1 MSLLTSQGNLKSQSI
16 TNEVLLDKRAYRVVK
31 AWQKHGFPYYSQ
43 SWRHDVGKK
52 SGGVSGE
59 RMKKFMAVDDDKS
72 LDFNNR
78 IFKFNN
84 AGLALAWSYHP
95 EAFGVRCNDLMSPLD
110 VFNNTEIFTNA
121 VRKILK
127 GSFFAKKPIE
137 ELMPP
142 LGAEAIRGALRR
154 ITGAQMVSN
163 FRPITA
169 SALYKLFTKE
179 GDTVWDMSMGWGGRL
194 LASFKAD
201 INYIGTDPSHN
212 AYTNNLRMAKELQS
226 NGQGLLPSTD
236 TSNFPEVKFGKKRIK
251 ELHKLGS
258 EVFRPDKKSLD
269 FAFTSPP
276 YFGTEKYSDEPTQS
290 YLKYSN
296 IENWKEDFLRKT
308 IENVY
313 YGLKPNRFMC
323 LNVADVKSYPT
334 FEADTKQIAKEVG
347 FKHVDTFDY
356 RLSSQQ
362 ADYKSEPMF
371 IFKKGK

>member
-1 MSLLTSQGNLKSQSI
+1 MSLITSRGNLKSQTI
-16 TNEVLLDKRAYRVVK
+16 TNEVLLDKRAHKVVK
-31 AWQKHGFPYYSQ
+31 AWQKYGFPYIS
-43 SWRHDVGKK
+43 SDAGNVKAG
-52 SGGVSGE
+52 SGITWS
-59 RMKKFMAVDDDKS
+59 RFNKFMAVDDAKS

-78 IFKFNN
+78 IFKFHN
-84 AGLALAWSYHP
+84 AGLALAWSYHK

-110 VFNNTEIFTNA
+110 AFNDTEIFSNA
-121 VRKILK
+121 IRKILK

-142 LGAEAIRGALRR
+142 LGAETIRGALRR

-169 SALYKLFTKE
+169 SALYKIFTDKNN
-179 GDTVWDMSMGWGGRL
+179 TVWDMSMGWGGRL
-194 LASFKAD
+194 LASMKAD

-212 AYTNNLRMAKELQS
+212 AHMNNEIMAYDISSQLTHM
-226 NGQGLLPSTD
+226 LPSA
-236 TSNFPEVKFGKKRIK
+236 KKRRY

-258 EVFRPDKKSLD
+258 EVFRPDKNSLD

-296 IENWKEDFLRKT
+296 IEKWKEEFLRKT
-308 IENVY
+308 IDNCY
-313 YGLKPNRFMC
+313 YGLKKNKFMC
-323 LNVADVKSYPT
+323 LNVANVKSYST

-371 IFKKGK
+371 IFKK